1 MFKEETIKT
10 LKNIDKLFT
19 ELKVETHTL
28 DKLGYNVE
36 NIYKQLEDLGIEIY
50 KFKKDKGCL

>member
-10 LKNIDKLFT
+10 LKEIDKLFT
-19 ELKVETHTL
+19 ELKIEIHTL

-36 NIYKQLEDLGIEIY
+36 DIYKILEDLGIEIY
-50 KFKKDKGCL
+50 KFKKEKGAL